1 MERNMEIEF
10 NKLGTVKWN
19 NEEFTHKEFLN
30 KMIKLIISD
39 IDSNRVKYNE
49 KENCYIVTYVRE
61 EYRVKYCDKDL
72 NKENGT
78 ETLLNYFDLL
88 INITKIQDKIKT
100 EEEIEENRIKSEE
113 FRRKNRIMND
123 DESVEKAN
131 ESIAKK
137 IADYE
142 KEIEDLKAEWWMDDE
157 STLLNIILAF
167 LLTFNYGDLSY
178 GSGVL
183 KSISGWTGLIALLGL
198 TIASLCGV
206 SIPLALFLISALGLG
221 EGVCFHLFT
230 NEDRDHGYRGPTC
243 TLLSLGLLPLVL
255 PCSII
260 FKIIERIGFA
270 YSSGRYKRKIKNLKR
285 KQKMQMVNSN
295 EFKNIKSVLAEENVN
310 TKDLL
315 LTINEFKEL
324 KDNILL
330 IKDEKL
336 KKTYANELY
345 KIIEDF
351 VNANKLKEN
360 NRDKTFV
367 SLLDKLNN
375 LKEKVN
381 NKRDNEENTNSY
393 YKLMTEINDKK
404 EEIETEEIIE
414 EKRERRV

>member
-19 NEEFTHKEFLN
+19 NKEFTHKEFLN

-88 INITKIQDKIKT
+88 INITKIQDKIRT
-100 EEEIEENRIKSEE
+100 EEETEENRTKSEE

-123 DESVEKAN
+123 DESISKAN

-142 KEIEDLKAEWWMDDE
+142 KEIEDLKAEWWIDDE
-157 STLLNIILAF
+157 NTLLSINLAF
-167 LLTFNYGDLSY
+167 LLSFNYGNLSY

-183 KSISGWTGLIALLGL
+183 KNMVGGLGLIALLGFA
-198 TIASLCGV
+198 IASLCGV
-206 SIPLALFLISALGLG
+206 SIPLGLVLVSALGTG

-260 FKIIERIGFA
+260 IKIIERIGFA
-270 YSSGRYKRKIKNLKR
+270 YSS
-285 KQKMQMVNSN
+285 

-330 IKDEKL
+330 IKDEKN

-345 KIIEDF
+345 KIIENF

-360 NRDKTFV
+360 NRDKVFV
-367 SLLDKLNN
+367 SLLDKLNE

-381 NKRDNEENTNSY
+381 KTLNSEQNTNSY

-404 EEIETEEIIE
+404 EEISTEEIIE